1 MLLLPP
7 PQPGD
12 RRIRVTIARRN
23 GSERRRAGALIS
35 RIEKNIKVVA
45 ASHPLPEGRIEGRR
59 VAAVPLVV
67 VTVTVELVVVAVPV
81 ALIEEGLNTHAA
93 PAGSPEQAREIVPL
107 NPVDEETATEV
118 DPDPPGA
125 VIPIPA

>member
-1 MLLLPP
+1 MLLPPP

-12 RRIRVTIARRN
+12 RKIRVISARRN

-35 RIEKNIKVVA
+35 RIEKNIKLFA
-45 ASHPLPEGRIEGRR
+45 ASHPVPKGRIEGRSI
-59 VAAVPLVV
+59 ALVPLLV
-67 VTVTVELVVVAVPV
+67 VTVIVEVVVDAIPV
-81 ALIEEGLNTHAA
+81 VLIEEGLNTQAA
-93 PAGSPEQAREIVPL
+93 PAGSPEQARVIVPVK
-107 NPVDEETATEV
+107 PVDEETATEV